1 MSFTEGCLICGLE
14 LIYLHESI
22 NFDCFYCGSSFESNV
37 SCPENHYV
45 CDQCHSG
52 NANDLIERYCNK
64 STSIDP
70 VEIANTLMHNPII
83 KMHGPE
89 HHYLVPAVLF
99 AAYHNLNGE
108 RHKKKH
114 DLRIAKK
121 RAESVLGGFCGTH
134 GNCGAAVG
142 AGIFISILTGNTPLA
157 DKEWQL
163 SNTMT
168 GKALLCIAGQG
179 GPRCCKRD
187 SFIAINEA
195 IEFLNENFDTELPK
209 QEIVCEFSSR
219 NKQCKFDDCQFYTQ
233 K

>member
-1 MSFTEGCLICGLE
+1 MNHTEGCLICGLE
-14 LIYLHESI
+14 LIYFHDNI
-22 NFDCFYCGSSFESNV
+22 HFDCFYCGSTFESNV

-52 NANDLIERYCNK
+52 NANDLIEGYCNK
-64 STSIDP
+64 TTSVDP
-70 VEIANTLMHNPII
+70 IEIANTLMHNPII

-89 HHYLVPAVLF
+89 HHYLVPATLI

-142 AGIFISILTGNTPLA
+142 TGIFISILTGNTPLA
-157 DKEWQL
+157 EKEWQL

-168 GKALLCIAGQG
+168 AKSLMCIAEQG

-187 SFIAINEA
+187 SFIAIKQA
-195 IEFLNENFDTELPK
+195 INFLNENFDTELPQ
-209 QEIVCEFSSR
+209 QEIICEFSAR
-219 NKQCKFDDCQFYTQ
+219 NKQCKFDDCQFYS